1 MYLKTFAY
9 VIKQIWPMLFI
20 FAVVL
25 TLIKIT
31 DTIVN
36 KKKLNLF
43 RNIIN
48 LLFLMYILILF
59 HVVTFYDVDWST
71 YNLVFFREILRY
83 EFGSE
88 MFFRNI
94 MGNIV
99 MFIPYGI
106 YMTYYFN
113 LKRPFL
119 LIGLAIIL
127 SSAIEFTQYFIGRVF
142 DVDDILLNVAGAF
155 LGFLIYRICYFF
167 YKRRRHG

>member
-1 MYLKTFAY
+1 MYLKTFTY

-43 RNIIN
+43 RELIN
-48 LLFLMYILILF
+48 LFFLMYILIIF

-71 YNLVFFREILRY
+71 YNLVFFKEILRY
-83 EFGSE
+83 EIGSE
-88 MFFRNI
+88 LFFRNI
-94 MGNIV
+94 IGNIV
-99 MFIPYGI
+99 MFIPYGM
-106 YMTYYFN
+106 YMTYYFD

-119 LIGLAIIL
+119 VIILAIVL
-127 SSAIEFTQYFIGRVF
+127 STAIEITQYFIGRVF
-142 DVDDILLNVAGAF
+142 DVDDILLNVVGAF
-155 LGFLIYRICYFF
+155 LGFLIYRIGCRL
-167 YKRRRHG
+167 YKRRKHG